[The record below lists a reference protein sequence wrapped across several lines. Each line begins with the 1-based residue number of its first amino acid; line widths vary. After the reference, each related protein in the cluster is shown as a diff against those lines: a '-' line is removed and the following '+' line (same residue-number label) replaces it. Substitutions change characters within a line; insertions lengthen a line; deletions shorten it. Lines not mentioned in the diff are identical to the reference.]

1 MRLEDMTPAH
11 VRRAVELFLERA
23 YPPDQPATPKV
34 TAAVLEGAVNMA
46 DVFGRMEHRVQ
57 DQEDGSL
64 RFTLRLGNARYP
76 FMKFVVQEY
85 LVDEEFFFS
94 VDTHDNLD
102 VRPNSPDYAK
112 FQALKDYN
120 RVLRESIERAWRDA
134 DLPTLEDLRALVE
147 GLAAVER
154 EEKKTMRLLIVDDEQ
169 HVCEGLGALLRAR
182 GYDVETCFTGEAVL
196 ERIAHGP
203 LPDLVLLDYELPGVD
218 GEEVLARL
226 RADPRTAHVPVLMAT
241 ASEIELS
248 RLRRVSGLLH
258 KPYSREV
265 LFTMIA
271 QLLARVEPPPRA
283 P

>member
-11 VRRAVELFLERA
+11 VRRAIELYLELA
-23 YPPDQPATPKV
+23 YPPEQNVRPKLGPGL
-34 TAAVLEGAVNMA
+34 LEGAVHMA
-46 DVFGRMEHRVQ
+46 DVFGRMEHRAQ
-57 DQEDGSL
+57 DQEAGSL
-64 RFTLRLGNARYP
+64 RYTLRLGNVRYP

-102 VRPNSPDYAK
+102 VRPNSPDYAR
-112 FQALKDYN
+112 FQELKVFN
-120 RVLRESIERAWRDA
+120 RELRGTIEGAWRTA
-134 DLPTLEDLRALVE
+134 GLPTHEDLRVLAL

-154 EEKKTMRLLIVDDEQ
+154 EEKKTVRLLLVDDET

-182 GYDVETCFTGEAVL
+182 GYDVEICFTGEAVL
-196 ERIAHGP
+196 ERVSSGP

-226 RADPRTAHVPVLMAT
+226 RADERTAHLPVLMAT
-241 ASEIELS
+241 ASQIELA
-248 RLRRVSGLLH
+248 RLRRVSGLLR

-271 QLLARVEPPPRA
+271 QLVERVAPPRA
-283 P
+283 T